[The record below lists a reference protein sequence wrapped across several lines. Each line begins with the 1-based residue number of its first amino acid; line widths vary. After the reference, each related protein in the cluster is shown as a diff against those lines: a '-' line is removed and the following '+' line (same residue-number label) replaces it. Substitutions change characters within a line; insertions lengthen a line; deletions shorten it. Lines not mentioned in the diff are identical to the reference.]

1 MLREKLVEITLEWEK
16 QFGVAPNIT
25 GTVSEYDAA
34 MLVGMSEKEYSNYMQ
49 GMTAVHKGFD
59 FLFNGIRY
67 QIKACRPS
75 GKPGSKVTR
84 LPTVSNYDFD
94 KFIWILY
101 NKEYEIQEAWEWD
114 VKDFAATFPKEKR
127 INPKEIRAG
136 KPLFPMH
143 GNENGLRS

>member
-1 MLREKLVEITLEWEK
+1 MLREELVKITLEWERK
-16 QFGVAPNIT
+16 FGVAPNIT

-34 MLVGMSEKEYSNYMQ
+34 MLVGMTEEEYSDYMQ
-49 GMTAVHKGFD
+49 GMTAVNKGFD
-59 FLFNGIRY
+59 FLFNGLRY

-84 LPTVSNYDFD
+84 LPTINNYDFD

-114 VKDFAATFPKEKR
+114 
-127 INPKEIRAG
+127 INDIKANFVLKQIIKPKEIRAG
-136 KPLFPMH
+136 KALFQI
-143 GNENGLRS
+143 

>member
-59 FLFNGIRY
+59 FLFNGILDFLLHTGILRNKY
-67 QIKACRPS
+67 PDIKIFLIYVF
-75 GKPGSKVTR
+75 G
-84 LPTVSNYDFD
+84 
-94 KFIWILY
+94 
-101 NKEYEIQEAWEWD
+101 
-114 VKDFAATFPKEKR
+114 
-127 INPKEIRAG
+127 
-136 KPLFPMH
+136 
-143 GNENGLRS
+143 

>member
-25 GTVSEYDAA
+25 STVSEYDAA

-75 GKPGSKVTR
+75 GKPGSEVKKVQN
-84 LPTVSNYDFD
+84 VGNYNFD
-94 KFIWILY
+94 KYIWILY
-101 NKEYEIQEAWEWD
+101 NKEYEIQEVWEWD
-114 VKDFAATFPKEKR
+114 VKDFAATFPIDKR
-127 INPKEIRAG
+127 ISPKEIRAG
-136 KPLFPMH
+136 KPLFLIK
-143 GNENGLRS
+143 E

>member
-49 GMTAVHKGFD
+49 GMTAVHEGFD

-114 VKDFAATFPKEKR
+114 INDFKANFVLKQIIK
-127 INPKEIRAG
+127 PKEIRAG